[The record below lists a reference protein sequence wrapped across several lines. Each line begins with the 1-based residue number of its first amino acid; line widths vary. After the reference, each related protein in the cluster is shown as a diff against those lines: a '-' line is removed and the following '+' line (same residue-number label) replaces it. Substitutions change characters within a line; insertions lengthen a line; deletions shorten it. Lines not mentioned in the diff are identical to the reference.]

1 MHLWGLSKVF
11 FSVSNEKV
19 DGGEAVQKKWQ
30 EEDLDSE
37 VENVDGV
44 AELRKRT
51 GSKTSSYENNSNVMW
66 CMIQQWIKLLFL
78 LHTFWLFVTVCS
90 IAEYLLYCVLK
101 KGALLMSASNKI
113 NYHFH
118 FLKLLLFLNCFF
130 SFVCSKDTGTLALSW
145 KIWPPK
151 MGCRGHFDPQ
161 AEFFSWN
168 TGLYMCMHHWIKA
181 NNRPWSGVFN
191 DIYPSIF
198 VCKNIMKFNCI
209 ELRTNQAQIR

>member
-30 EEDLDSE
+30 EEDLDGE

-51 GSKTSSYENNSNVMW
+51 GSKTSSYENNSNVVW

-101 KGALLMSASNKI
+101 KERS
-113 NYHFH
+113 
-118 FLKLLLFLNCFF
+118 
-130 SFVCSKDTGTLALSW
+130 
-145 KIWPPK
+145 
-151 MGCRGHFDPQ
+151 
-161 AEFFSWN
+161 
-168 TGLYMCMHHWIKA
+168 
-181 NNRPWSGVFN
+181 
-191 DIYPSIF
+191 
-198 VCKNIMKFNCI
+198 
-209 ELRTNQAQIR
+209 